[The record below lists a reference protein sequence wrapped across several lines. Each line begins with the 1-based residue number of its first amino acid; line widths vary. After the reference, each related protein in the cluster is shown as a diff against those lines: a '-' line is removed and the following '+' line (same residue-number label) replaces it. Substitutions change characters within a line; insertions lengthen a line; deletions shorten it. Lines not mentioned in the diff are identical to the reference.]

1 MGSTLGAWFIGNTL
15 SQNMLNTG
23 AFEVYYDGETIFS
36 KIESHRLPS
45 MPELMN
51 DLTIAIERYQQKAL
65 GDTSEPAP
73 ARRAARVGHTQWSR
87 YILFPHLAAL
97 NATRPSRHDAPGTR
111 DGDTLNSRRRSIQC
125 D

>member
-73 ARRAARVGHTQWSR
+73 RPPSCPRRTHSVVTLHSFSPLSGFKRDATFAPRRAR
-87 YILFPHLAAL
+87 Y
-97 NATRPSRHDAPGTR
+97 S
-111 DGDTLNSRRRSIQC
+111 
-125 D
+125 

>member
-1 MGSTLGAWFIGNTL
+1 MWSAIALTHAGDSISRAFGVTVPEFVDNLKGNKMGSTLGAWFIGNTL

-73 ARRAARVGHTQWSR
+73 AAAE
-87 YILFPHLAAL
+87 LPA
-97 NATRPSRHDAPGTR
+97 
-111 DGDTLNSRRRSIQC
+111 
-125 D
+125 

>member
-1 MGSTLGAWFIGNTL
+1 MGAKLVNVATWTTLALTHAGDSVSRAFGLASVPDFVTNLQANKMGSTMGAWFLGNTL

-73 ARRAARVGHTQWSR
+73 AAGELPA
-87 YILFPHLAAL
+87 
-97 NATRPSRHDAPGTR
+97 
-111 DGDTLNSRRRSIQC
+111 
-125 D
+125 

>member
-1 MGSTLGAWFIGNTL
+1 MGAKLVNVATWTTLALTHAGDSVSRAFGLASVPEFVTNLQANKMGSTMGAWFLGNTL

-45 MPELMN
+45 MPELM
-51 DLTIAIERYQQKAL
+51 DELTIAIERYQQKAL

-73 ARRAARVGHTQWSR
+73 ASLHELPA
-87 YILFPHLAAL
+87 
-97 NATRPSRHDAPGTR
+97 
-111 DGDTLNSRRRSIQC
+111 
-125 D
+125 

>member
-1 MGSTLGAWFIGNTL
+1 MTVPEFVDNLKGNKMGSTLGAWFIGNTL

-73 ARRAARVGHTQWSR
+73 AAAE
-87 YILFPHLAAL
+87 LPA
-97 NATRPSRHDAPGTR
+97 
-111 DGDTLNSRRRSIQC
+111 
-125 D
+125 

>member
-1 MGSTLGAWFIGNTL
+1 MPEFVTNLRGNKMGSTLGAWFIGNTL

-73 ARRAARVGHTQWSR
+73 AAAE
-87 YILFPHLAAL
+87 LPA
-97 NATRPSRHDAPGTR
+97 
-111 DGDTLNSRRRSIQC
+111 
-125 D
+125 